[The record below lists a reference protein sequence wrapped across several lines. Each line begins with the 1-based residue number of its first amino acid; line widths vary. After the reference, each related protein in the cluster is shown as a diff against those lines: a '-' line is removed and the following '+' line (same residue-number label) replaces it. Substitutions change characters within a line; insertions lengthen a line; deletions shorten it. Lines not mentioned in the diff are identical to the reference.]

1 MRYFNAL
8 LLAAGLVSTA
18 YSRSVQKRAEST
30 AVSTW
35 MSTESP
41 IARAAIFR
49 NIGSDGEFAKD
60 AAAGCVIAS
69 PSTSSPD

>member
-1 MRYFNAL
+1 MRYFNTL

-18 YSRSVQKRAEST
+18 YSHSVQKRQSS

-41 IARAAIFR
+41 IARAALFR
-49 NIGSDGEFAKD
+49 NIGSDGEFAKSAD
-60 AAAGCVIAS
+60 SGCVIAS
-69 PSTSSPD
+69 PSTDSPD

>member
-18 YSRSVQKRAEST
+18 YSRFVEKRQSS

-41 IARAAIFR
+41 IARSAIFR

-60 AAAGCVIAS
+60 ADAGCVVAS
-69 PSTSSPD
+69 PSTDSPD

>member
-18 YSRSVQKRAEST
+18 YSRSVEKRGQSS

-35 MSTESP
+35 MSAESP

-60 AAAGCVIAS
+60 AAAGSVIAS
-69 PSTSSPD
+69 PSTASPN